1 MGTVAEMGPE
11 PSRMDHVV
19 GFAVVVV
26 VVVVVATVA
35 DVVAVVYFV
44 VDYSEIAWIL
54 HCPATFLEILLP

>member
-1 MGTVAEMGPE
+1 MGAVVETGPE
-11 PSRMDHVV
+11 PIGSRMDHVV
-19 GFAVVVV
+19 VVAVVDDVV
-26 VVVVVATVA
+26 VGTVA

>member
-1 MGTVAEMGPE
+1 MGAVVEMGPE
-11 PSRMDHVV
+11 PIGSRMDHVV
-19 GFAVVVV
+19 VVAVVDDVV
-26 VVVVVATVA
+26 VGTVA